1 MKARRLSADDL
12 CILYHE
18 KVEKV
23 NPEKAEKVNH
33 KKVEKVNRKK
43 VKINP
48 PAAEPPAAEPPAAE
62 PPAAEPPAVEPP
74 GTEPPVAEP
83 PAAEPSA
90 GYKYTSGSN
99 QSLSVAGTLSRA
111 DSIAE
116 VHANTHGTCQLH
128 RRGAPGFWRCGL
140 RAPRGQQGRS
150 ASRKAFGV
158 S

>member
-1 MKARRLSADDL
+1 MDTTKIRELMAQRRELRAEAKRVQKQIREAKNKRSRLLMKARRLSADDL

-90 GYKYTSGSN
+90 G
-99 QSLSVAGTLSRA
+99 
-111 DSIAE
+111 
-116 VHANTHGTCQLH
+116 
-128 RRGAPGFWRCGL
+128 
-140 RAPRGQQGRS
+140 
-150 ASRKAFGV
+150 
-158 S
+158 